1 MQIVHPENGI
11 ADISRIDLTR
21 LQKLTILH
29 LLNFATGEKGSS
41 PLCKLHKN
49 VTLIL
54 CKVTKFFFITQN
66 LLTKR
71 CASITI
77 MVQPLHIFI
86 IYSGEKMEVKK

>member
-11 ADISRIDLTR
+11 ADISRIDLAR

-29 LLNFATGEKGSS
+29 LLNCATGEKASS

>member
-1 MQIVHPENGI
+1 MQIVHPEDGI
-11 ADISRIDLTR
+11 ADIFRIDLAR
-21 LQKLTILH
+21 LQKLTTLH
-29 LLNFATGEKGSS
+29 LLNCATGEKESS
-41 PLCKLHKN
+41 SLCKLHKN

-54 CKVTKFFFITQN
+54 CKVTKFFFVTQN

-86 IYSGEKMEVKK
+86 IYSGEKWR